1 MYSNDFPAGWYAI
14 VASDEI
20 KLINHPYTFPRFGIN
35 LVIWRNEQGLIRV
48 MVDKCPHRSARIS
61 IGKVINDE
69 IICPFH
75 GFRFGGDGKCNY
87 APEFGKAIPGLNTMT
102 FKVAEKFSMI
112 WVCFGNETSDLN
124 LAQLTD
130 LTNLLGNDFS
140 EIQKTWQANITRC
153 IENQL
158 DYTHLP
164 MVHKSTIGR
173 NFEMPVNPRFIVE
186 NNCILSFHRD
196 NNQNP
201 SSEYIFPNSWILHIS
216 AKMKLVVFFVPISS
230 SQTKFYLRTYNSLVK
245 NKLLR
250 FFFNRII
257 NLSNR
262 IILAQDRKVVE
273 SQGAESSHLMQN
285 ELLMRHDGAIKLFRN
300 LWRDNFKC
308 EFGIRK

>member
-1 MYSNDFPAGWYAI
+1 MGWYAI
-14 VASDEI
+14 AASDEI
-20 KLINHPYTFPRFGIN
+20 KQINHLYALPRFGIN
-35 LVIWRNEQGLIRV
+35 LVIWRNAQRLVRV
-48 MVDKCPHRSARIS
+48 MVDRCPHRSAKLS
-61 IGKVINDE
+61 IGRVINDK

-75 GFRFGGDGKCNY
+75 GFRFGGDGKCDY
-87 APEFGKAIPGLNTMT
+87 APEFGKALPGLTITT
-102 FKVAEKFSMI
+102 FEVAEKFSMI
-112 WVCFGNETSDLN
+112 WVYFGNEASDFTLP
-124 LAQLTD
+124 QLTD
-130 LTNLLGNDFS
+130 LTSLLGSNFS
-140 EIQKTWQANITRC
+140 EIKKTWQANITRC

-173 NFEMPVNPRFIVE
+173 KFKMPINPQFVVE

-216 AKMKLVVFFVPISS
+216 TKMKLVVFFVPISS
-230 SQTKFYLRTYNSLVK
+230 SETKFYLRTHTSLVK
-245 NKLLR
+245 NKFLR

-262 IILAQDRKVVE
+262 IILAQDRRVVE
-273 SQGAESSHLMQN
+273 SQGNEFNHLIQN

-300 LWRDNFKC
+300 LWRDNFK
-308 EFGIRK
+308 